1 MDPLS
6 FAAIILLLPLAFG
19 LRFYLQHRLMAR
31 GMRTVIG
38 RLRQHGAVSPNTA
51 QPPKVVGLQTVKP
64 FGRKSYQVMALH
76 YLMQEDFIRRTPDG
90 ERYYLSERIH
100 EIDPSLV
107 PD

>member
-6 FAAIILLLPLAFG
+6 FAAIILLLPLAVG
-19 LRFYLQHRLMAR
+19 LRFYVQHRLMAR
-31 GMRTVIG
+31 GIRTVIG
-38 RLRQHGAVSPNTA
+38 RLKRHGAMDPTTA
-51 QPPKVVGLQTVKP
+51 QAPHTAGLKTVAA
-64 FGRKSYQVMALH
+64 FGRKDYQVMALH
-76 YLMQEDFIRRTPDG
+76 YLMQEDIVRRTPDG